1 MAMRIATFI
10 SNGPTTSN
18 TTSTGAVIKGRLRGG
33 LPEAPAAAY

>member
-10 SNGPTTSN
+10 SRGPTSN
-18 TTSTGAVIKGRLRGG
+18 TTGTGTVIKGRLCGG